1 MTTSP
6 AAHQTATVIFDESSS
21 AISRSARRR
30 VRARRAAFTM
40 AGGSAASLA
49 VGLAI
54 VPLTV
59 GYLGESRFGLLA
71 ATIAAAALLEPI
83 DLGIG
88 SALVTLVGSATA
100 PHGKART
107 AQLVR
112 TAAKLAA
119 GIGLILA
126 VVGFASPLLVSWP
139 DVFNATSLGSAAT
152 RSVLVLIAAAALGLP
167 LSLVDRINLGLQHGD
182 RVGVTTVVGW
192 LLSLAGVVAV
202 ASRHGDVPWLLAAYL
217 GGPLVAR
224 WGAAVLLVVRWL
236 PEVRE
241 SHDPDRATVWS
252 LVHTGRLFFVL
263 QLAVAV
269 AYTSDQLVVARVV
282 GLDAVPDYA
291 IGARLFGVVTAGAA
305 LLVRPLWPA
314 YAEAGAAGDVEWIR
328 STLHRSI
335 RMVFF
340 GSVTVGVV
348 LLVVG
353 PRLIGVLSHDVVN
366 TDRGLLVPFAVWGV
380 IMATGNAVA
389 MALNGLAVVRMQ
401 VIVASTM
408 AVTNLILSISLAH
421 VFGAAGVLWGSVI
434 AYLGCVGL
442 PYARFV
448 ARLGRLESP

>member
-21 AISRSARRR
+21 AISRSTRRR

-202 ASRHGDVPWLLAAYL
+202 AR
-217 GGPLVAR
+217 
-224 WGAAVLLVVRWL
+224 AAVLLVVRWL

-241 SHDPDRATVWS
+241 SHDPDRAAVWS